1 MYELLTNPKAY
12 DVILI
17 AAHGALPKK
26 SDPSPVVP
34 PIGNDTLLLMT
45 SAENATGGCSAFE
58 SIHAENLLPDSAGG
72 PRSIMRTFGELL
84 GLRETKQTYG
94 VSYTDPTMSW
104 ANRRL
109 MIRSSEKDMKNAIKP
124 PGYIAKR
131 EYKQGIFLLK
141 GNEYVR
147 DEVGTETMSTNVWM
161 LSDII
166 KGYILPIYK
175 TPGKVLIIYVL
186 ACSEPVEGDVND
198 DAVKLSSA
206 QTHYSI
212 PAADDAAVPGWPR
225 FDKALGETWATDPK
239 EGSLSTLFPH
249 TYGGVLNKLRRI
261 VSRKRK
267 IKKQKRSSNRRHVL
281 RKGA

>member
-1 MYELLTNPKAY
+1 
-12 DVILI
+12 
-17 AAHGALPKK
+17 
-26 SDPSPVVP
+26 
-34 PIGNDTLLLMT
+34 
-45 SAENATGGCSAFE
+45 
-58 SIHAENLLPDSAGG
+58 
-72 PRSIMRTFGELL
+72 MRTFGELL
-84 GLRETKQTYG
+84 GLRTTRQTYG
-94 VSYTDPTMSW
+94 VSYTDPTMKW

-109 MIRSSEKDMKNAIKP
+109 TIRSGEKDMKDGIPPP

-141 GNEYVR
+141 GDEYVR
-147 DEVGTETMSTNVWM
+147 DEVGTEVMSMNVWM
-161 LSDII
+161 LSNII
-166 KGYILPIYK
+166 NEYIIPTYK

-186 ACSEPVEGDVND
+186 ACSEPAEGDVND

-212 PAADDAAVPGWPR
+212 PAADDATVPPWPR

-239 EGSLSTLFPH
+239 EGSLPTLFPH
-249 TYGGVLNKLRRI
+249 TYGGVVNKLRRI